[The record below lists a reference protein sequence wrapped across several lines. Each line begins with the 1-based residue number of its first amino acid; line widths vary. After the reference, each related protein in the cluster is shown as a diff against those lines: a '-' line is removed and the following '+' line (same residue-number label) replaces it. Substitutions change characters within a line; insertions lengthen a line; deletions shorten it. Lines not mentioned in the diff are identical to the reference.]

1 MTGNDCRVNQTEEHV
16 FKKPFSHVTVNFH
29 QTQALASHL
38 ACNEPCHAGF
48 FLVCLLYV
56 YFHHAHDHLLR
67 NQVCA
72 IQPPVSIPE
81 HL

>member
-48 FLVCLLYV
+48 FLACLLYV
-56 YFHHAHDHLLR
+56 YFHHAPA
-67 NQVCA
+67 QESSVCHSTTC
-72 IQPPVSIPE
+72 IYS
-81 HL
+81 